1 LNVSLGELTGIAD
14 NAKSHYKPFPLQPK
28 KNLFSRKP
36 PKPPRPIDRPTG
48 RLLEVQRSINDIL
61 LGSILLP
68 EHING
73 AVPKR
78 TIYLNAE
85 MHRGAPVLVTIDIKQ
100 CFPSITSKH
109 IYQVWCKTLGCS
121 PEIGAVL
128 TKLTTFERRLPQGA
142 PTSPALANLFIWSID
157 EPVRALCMELGLSY
171 STWLDDLAFSGAR
184 AREAI
189 QQVIQCLAASGLA
202 VSHQKTK
209 LMGGHAI
216 KKLTG
221 TRLGGAALRFP
232 KPYLSNVRAGIWTL
246 SQGKV
251 PASMELR
258 NAAQLLGRLRH
269 VRRVCAADFTPLL
282 KHLRRHVATFPAAVR
297 PSFEEFLV
305 ALD

>member
-1 LNVSLGELTGIAD
+1 MPIKTQLDQPIEQLKLGNLRRLAQRLSVSLGELTGIAN
-14 NAKSHYKPFPLQPK
+14 NAMSQYKPFPLQPTQ
-28 KNLFSRKP
+28 NLFSRKP

-61 LGSILLP
+61 LRPILLP

-85 MHRGAPVLVTIDIKQ
+85 MHRGAPVLVTIDIRQ

-121 PEIGAVL
+121 PEIGALL

-171 STWLDDLAFSGAR
+171 STWLDDLALSGAHV
-184 AREAI
+184 REAI
-189 QQVIQCLAASGLA
+189 QPVIQCLGASGLA

-209 LMGGHAI
+209 LMGRHAI

-246 SQGKV
+246 SQGRV

-258 NAAQLLGRLRH
+258 NAAQLLGKRL
-269 VRRVCAADFTPLL
+269 L
-282 KHLRRHVATFPAAVR
+282 FPSGACSDAGLTM
-297 PSFEEFLV
+297 S
-305 ALD
+305 